1 MRARGGKVVIR
12 KRKRLAKKV
21 KGYRA
26 GRRNLWRQSKVTHM
40 RGGVFAFRDRRAR
53 TRVFRALWITRIS
66 AACRSRGLRYS
77 EFITAL
83 QRAAIMLDRKMLSE
97 LAIHDPSAF
106 DQIVAL
112 AREHLPKPGAK
123 VAKSA

>member
-1 MRARGGKVVIR
+1 MRARSGKTVIR

-53 TRVFRALWITRIS
+53 KRVFRRLWIVRIS
-66 AACRSRGLRYS
+66 AACRNRGLRYS
-77 EFITAL
+77 QFITAL
-83 QRAAIMLDRKMLSE
+83 QRAAIDVNRKMLSE
-97 LAIHDPSAF
+97 LAINDPAAF
-106 DQIVAL
+106 DELVAL
-112 AREHLPKPGAK
+112 ARKHLPEAIPA
-123 VAKSA
+123 